1 MHLIA
6 QTSYVKPATYIT
18 SFGTSSTAGSNNSQ
32 SPILIVL
39 LQEESPV
46 YYVVSRSVKPLTTTG
61 IESLRSPMPLDNHYT
76 FNIMNPV
83 EHLCRVM
90 NYTIALTE
98 LLTKALT
105 SEDNLS
111 TENST
116 PSPMTKALQCR
127 TLLSTQVL
135 AIAADISRSNI

>member
-46 YYVVSRSVKPLTTTG
+46 YYVVSRSVKPPTTG